1 MALRISNIDDIKY
14 CREELE
20 KDRRRYDEVINKL
33 INTIKMSAVYWQGEE
48 GDQFRE
54 ELYSLIMNELRV
66 ISKEINAESNYL
78 RKVIIVL
85 ENARNQIKSR
95 LNG

>member
-1 MALRISNIDDIKY
+1 MALKISNIDDIKY

-20 KDRRRYDEVINKL
+20 KDRIRYDEVINKL